1 VQEGEHGAVAA
12 DLATEFERRFG
23 AAPVAAALAPGR
35 VNLIG
40 EHTDYNQGLVL
51 PCAIDLRTLAL
62 LKPGSGTAVRVFSRE
77 VGEQRSFD
85 SAAPRRQGAWVDYVQ
100 GVVAALAERG
110 VATGGFDLAVAGD
123 VPAGSGL
130 SSSAALELAVVT
142 ALDAALGLGLD
153 ALSRARVAHRAE
165 SGFAGVACG
174 VMDQFAS
181 ALGRAGRL
189 LRIDCRDESVEH
201 VVFPSR
207 EARLLVVHAGSARE
221 LAHAGYARRV
231 AECRAALEQ
240 ARAAGLVPRDAA
252 SLRALG
258 SEDLPALARA
268 LDAVSL
274 RRARHVLSE
283 NARVDAVCGALR
295 GGDLEG
301 AGALLREGMASL
313 RDDYEVSTPEL
324 DLVCAEADALPGVLG
339 SRLTGA
345 GFGGC
350 TVHLVRREAA
360 REVAERLAP
369 TLEARLGRRP
379 PLWLLEPCAGA
390 APLALAPG

>member
-1 VQEGEHGAVAA
+1 MGGRGAV
-12 DLATEFERRFG
+12 LAEFGAQFERRFG
-23 AAPVAAALAPGR
+23 ARPAAGARAPGR

-62 LKPGSGTAVRVFSRE
+62 LRPRAGTEVRAFSRE
-77 VGEQRSFD
+77 FGEQCAFD
-85 SAAPRRQGAWVDYVQ
+85 SAAPRPQGTWVDYVQ

-110 VATGGFDLAVAGD
+110 VATRGFDLAVASD

-174 VMDQFAS
+174 IMDQFAS

-189 LRIDCRDESVEH
+189 LRIDCRDEAVGE
-201 VVFPSR
+201 VAFPSR
-207 EARLLVVHAGSARE
+207 EARLLVVHSGGARE
-221 LAHAGYARRV
+221 LATAGYARRV
-231 AECRAALEQ
+231 AECAAALEQ
-240 ARAAGLVPRDAA
+240 ARAAGLVSRDAA
-252 SLRALG
+252 SLRALCAD
-258 SEDLPALARA
+258 DLPALARV
-268 LDAVSL
+268 LDGLSL
-274 RRARHVLSE
+274 RRVRHVLTE
-283 NARVDAVCGALR
+283 NARVDATCRALR
-295 GGDLEG
+295 AGDLEG

-313 RDDYEVSTPEL
+313 REDYEVSTAEL
-324 DLVCAEADALPGVLG
+324 DLICAEADGLPGVLG

-350 TVHLVRREAA
+350 SVHLVRREAA
-360 REVAERLAP
+360 REVAQRLAS
-369 TLEARLGRRP
+369 TLEARLGRRV
-379 PLWLLEPCAGA
+379 PLWLLEPAAGA
-390 APLALAPG
+390 EPLAPG

>member
-1 VQEGEHGAVAA
+1 MLAELAA
-12 DLATEFERRFG
+12 EFERRFG
-23 AAPVAAALAPGR
+23 AGPCAGASAPGR

-51 PCAIDLRTLAL
+51 PCAVDLRTLAL
-62 LKPGSGTAVRVFSRE
+62 LRPRGGTAARAFSRE
-77 VGEQRSFD
+77 LGEQRSFD

-110 VATGGFDLAVAGD
+110 VVTGGFDLAVASD

-153 ALSRARVAHRAE
+153 AVSRARVAHRAE

-189 LRIDCRDESVEH
+189 LRIDCRDEVVEE
-201 VVFPSR
+201 VAFPSR
-207 EARLLVVHAGSARE
+207 EARLLVVHSGDARE
-221 LAHAGYARRV
+221 LARAGYGRRV
-231 AECRAALEQ
+231 AECSAALEQ
-240 ARAAGLVPRDAA
+240 ARTAGLVPDDAV
-252 SLRALG
+252 SLRALCA
-258 SEDLPALARA
+258 EDLPALARA

-283 NARVDAVCGALR
+283 NARVDATCHALR
-295 GGDLEG
+295 AGDLEG

-324 DLVCAEADALPGVLG
+324 DLICAEADALPGVLG

-350 TVHLVRREAA
+350 TVHLVRRESA
-360 REVAERLAP
+360 REVAQRLASL
-369 TLEARLGRRP
+369 LEARLGRHS
-379 PLWLLEPCAGA
+379 PLWLLEPAAGA
-390 APLALAPG
+390 APLSLPPG